1 MPRYSFSNSALK
13 GASSGLGKL
22 AAAIA
27 GAGRT
32 GKDAYDKELIT
43 QSRIGQAI
51 ASAQANQAKAELD
64 RKEAAIFDGRRDIND
79 LLVAGKAGTTVP
91 VVNAARD
98 YLRTGVMP
106 ERELP
111 GPADE
116 AGNGPGSA
124 PLVSPE
130 QLSAISREIARW
142 SPSLLGNKGDNKID
156 DVAKAEQG
164 FQEADLQ
171 RQAVDGSLSPGQTS
185 RAMALLKAS
194 PIYNRDSTGS
204 VLDQFTGALD
214 TENPLAVS
222 TIGLRK
228 DQAAQAR
235 AGAAENYAQ
244 AGSARAT
251 ADLRRQ
257 QASAV
262 GQGGGK
268 APSGYQWSIDQVT
281 GDPRLQPIPGG
292 PADPTVSGKP
302 PGEVQ
307 RMNIALRSLDEGL
320 NAYEAL
326 LKDFNPRSPQQQV
339 DPQIRAKAESLV
351 ADLQLQLKEAQA
363 LGALTG
369 PDVMILERALANP
382 VSLRG
387 AIYGREGLGE
397 QLKQTRDSLKR
408 RKDALSK
415 EYNTPNLTPPDAPAQ
430 PKVKRYNPATGRIE

>member
-1 MPRYSFSNSALK
+1 MPR
-13 GASSGLGKL
+13 
-22 AAAIA
+22 
-27 GAGRT
+27 
-32 GKDAYDKELIT
+32 
-43 QSRIGQAI
+43 
-51 ASAQANQAKAELD
+51 
-64 RKEAAIFDGRRDIND
+64 
-79 LLVAGKAGTTVP
+79 
-91 VVNAARD
+91 
-98 YLRTGVMP
+98 
-106 ERELP
+106 
-111 GPADE
+111 
-116 AGNGPGSA
+116 
-124 PLVSPE
+124 
-130 QLSAISREIARW
+130 
-142 SPSLLGNKGDNKID
+142 
-156 DVAKAEQG
+156 
-164 FQEADLQ
+164 
-171 RQAVDGSLSPGQTS
+171 
-185 RAMALLKAS
+185 
-194 PIYNRDSTGS
+194 S

-235 AGAAENYAQ
+235 AAAAENYAQ

-415 EYNTPNLTPPDAPAQ
+415 EYNTPNLSPPDAPTQ